1 MNRSPE
7 ITKTSGSSKTAETGS
22 TAEMKSRILVIDDE
36 PDMLSGFS
44 SILAALGHSPVPMP
58 DGPSALKTLKE
69 EEFDLIFC
77 DLLMDEMNGFEIIKE
92 AGRIKPGTPI
102 IIFTAYGTV
111 ERAVQAMQSGAFD
124 FLEKPVDTEK
134 LKIVIEKGLRQKK
147 FFKERNNILR
157 QLDDKFRF
165 DNIVGKS
172 EAIIKVFEMI
182 ENISKTDANV
192 LITGESGTGK
202 ELIARSIHAHSSR
215 KMKPFVPVNC
225 GAFPEHLFEAEL
237 FGYEKGAFTG
247 AASRKIGLLEY
258 ANEGTFFLD
267 EVCEL
272 PLSLQVKL
280 LRVLQDRAVRRLG
293 GHELM
298 NVNFRVISA
307 TNGNLDKAVEFGQ
320 MRSDL
325 YYRLNVIN
333 IHLPPLRERKEDIA
347 LLAGHFLKK
356 SLNAVPKE
364 ISGFSSEVIET
375 LENYSWPGNIR
386 ELENAVER
394 MVIMAKGDV
403 VTISDLPPKLLTEEL
418 KASSFDKMKL
428 PEAKQKAI
436 DEVEK
441 KYLAFLLKKHN
452 GNVTHMALEAGMTR
466 RNIHRLLNLYGFD
479 PDKWRK

>member
-1 MNRSPE
+1 MNRLPKISKEPGAGQL
-7 ITKTSGSSKTAETGS
+7 TKKP
-22 TAEMKSRILVIDDE
+22 SRILVIDDE

-44 SILAALGHSPVPMP
+44 SILSALGFSPLAFS
-58 DGPSALKTLKE
+58 DGPSALKILQQ

-92 AGRIKPGTPI
+92 ANKISPGTPI

-111 ERAVQAMQSGAFD
+111 ERAVQAMQLGAFD

-147 FFKERNNILR
+147 FFKERNNLIR
-157 QLDDKFRF
+157 QLDDKFQF
-165 DNIVGKS
+165 DNIVGRS
-172 EAIIKVFEMI
+172 EEMLKIFEMI
-182 ENISKTDANV
+182 ESISKTDVNV
-192 LITGESGTGK
+192 LVTGESGTGK

-215 KMKPFVPVNC
+215 KTKPFVPVNC

-247 AASRKIGLLEY
+247 AASRKMGLLEY

-272 PLSLQVKL
+272 PLNLQVKL
-280 LRVLQDRAVRRLG
+280 LRVLQERAVRRLG
-293 GHELM
+293 GNELIS
-298 NVNFRVISA
+298 VNFRIISA
-307 TNGNLDKAVEFGQ
+307 TNRDFDRAAELGQ
-320 MRSDL
+320 LRSDL

-333 IHLPPLRERKEDIA
+333 IHLPPLRQRKEDIA

-356 SLNAVPKE
+356 FIKTAGKN
-364 ISGFSSEVIET
+364 ISGFSDEVIKI
-375 LENYSWPGNIR
+375 LESYAWPGNIR
-386 ELENAVER
+386 ELENVIER
-394 MVIMAKGDV
+394 MVIMSKGDV
-403 VTISDLPPKLLTEEL
+403 ITLADLPPKLINEDL
-418 KASSFDKMKL
+418 KGLSFDNLKL

-441 KYLAFLLKKHN
+441 KYLIYLLRKYN

-466 RNIHRLLNLYGFD
+466 RNIHRLLNIYGFD

>member
-1 MNRSPE
+1 MNRP
-7 ITKTSGSSKTAETGS
+7 AEENKIS
-22 TAEMKSRILVIDDE
+22 EKSERLEKKSRILVIDDE

-44 SILAALGHSPVPMP
+44 SILNALGYSPEALP
-58 DGPSALKTLKE
+58 DGPQAIRALQD

-77 DLLMDEMNGFEIIKE
+77 DLLMEEMNGFEVIKE
-92 AGRIKPGTPI
+92 AGKAAPGTPI

-134 LKIVIEKGLRQKK
+134 LKLVIEKGLRQKK

-172 EAIIKVFEMI
+172 EAIINVFEMI
-182 ENISKTDANV
+182 ENVSKTDANV

-225 GAFPEHLFEAEL
+225 GAFPENLFEAEL

-247 AASRKIGLLEY
+247 ALSRKPGLLEY

-280 LRVLQDRAVRRLG
+280 LRVLQDHSVRRLG
-293 GHELM
+293 GHELLD
-298 NVNFRVISA
+298 VDFRVISA
-307 TNGNLDKAVEFGQ
+307 TNGNLDKAVELGQ
-320 MRSDL
+320 MRSDF

-356 SLNAVPKE
+356 NVKTSSKN
-364 ISGFSSEVIET
+364 ITGFSSEVIEA

-394 MVIMAKGDV
+394 MAIMAKSDV
-403 VTISDLPPKLLTEEL
+403 ITISELPPKLLSEEL
-418 KASSFDKMKL
+418 KAQSFDKIKL

-441 KYLAFLLKKHN
+441 KYLLFLLKKHC

>member
-1 MNRSPE
+1 MNRLPE
-7 ITKTSGSSKTAETGS
+7 ISKEPGAGKLTKKP
-22 TAEMKSRILVIDDE
+22 SRILVIDDE

-44 SILAALGHSPVPMP
+44 SILSALGFSPLAFS
-58 DGPSALKTLKE
+58 DGPSALKILQQ

-92 AGRIKPGTPI
+92 ANKISPGTPI

-111 ERAVQAMQSGAFD
+111 ERAVQAMQLGAFD

-147 FFKERNNILR
+147 FFKERNNLIR
-157 QLDDKFRF
+157 QLDDKFQF
-165 DNIVGKS
+165 DNIVGRS
-172 EAIIKVFEMI
+172 EEMLKIFEMI
-182 ENISKTDANV
+182 ENISKTDVNV
-192 LITGESGTGK
+192 LVTGESGTGK

-215 KMKPFVPVNC
+215 KTKPFVPVNC

-247 AASRKIGLLEY
+247 AASRKMGLLEY

-272 PLSLQVKL
+272 PLNLQVKL
-280 LRVLQDRAVRRLG
+280 LRVLQERAVRRLG
-293 GHELM
+293 GNELIS
-298 NVNFRVISA
+298 VNFRIISA
-307 TNGNLDKAVEFGQ
+307 TNHDFDRAAELGQ
-320 MRSDL
+320 LRSDL

-333 IHLPPLRERKEDIA
+333 IHLPPLRQRKEDIA

-356 SLNAVPKE
+356 FIKTAGKN
-364 ISGFSSEVIET
+364 ISGFSDEVIKI
-375 LENYSWPGNIR
+375 LESYAWPGNIR
-386 ELENAVER
+386 ELENVIER
-394 MVIMAKGDV
+394 MVIMSKGDV
-403 VTISDLPPKLLTEEL
+403 ITLADLPPKLINEDL
-418 KASSFDKMKL
+418 KGLSFDNLKL

-441 KYLAFLLKKHN
+441 KYLIYLLRKYN

-466 RNIHRLLNLYGFD
+466 RNIHRLLNIYGFD